1 MKKQNMKKL
10 LTGVLGTVLM
20 VSTLLGAYPDER
32 IGQKNHS
39 LDQVSAEEYWP
50 DGVGISAGATATVI
64 DMNNGVVL
72 YDNNGEEA
80 HYPASI
86 TKLMTALV
94 AVENSTMDEV
104 VTFSETAVYENEG
117 DTSHIARDVGEQMTM
132 EQCLYGMLLES
143 ANECAYAIAEHVGGG
158 DYNKFI
164 EMMNQKAQELGCV
177 NTHFAN
183 SNGLHDDNHYTC
195 SYDMALI
202 SAAAYKEPEV
212 AKISSTRQYIIP
224 PTNKHT
230 DPTVLNNGHAMISN
244 HRTSKYL
251 YEYAIGGK
259 TGFTDQALHT
269 MVTYAQKDG
278 LLLCCVVMNEADK
291 TGQYGDTQNL
301 LNYCFDN
308 FVEYDLQENVDLG
321 NQVDTGPLGQNLDLL
336 KVGEGKIVLPKTA
349 ELKDATNAISASD
362 GSDKSVAGKI
372 TYTYAGHEV
381 GGANLLYTEN
391 SIKKYPFHN
400 VAPEDGGSKVKYYR
414 VDFRLIIGLILLI
427 LVILLAFVFI
437 LHYVRKHKRRKPTK
451 LPRNRHHERPKY
463 TVIRRKKHRH
473 RRR

>member
-1 MKKQNMKKL
+1 MKKQNIKKL

-20 VSTLLGAYPDER
+20 VSTLLGAYPDES

-164 EMMNQKAQELGCV
+164 EMI
-177 NTHFAN
+177 N
-183 SNGLHDDNHYTC
+183 S
-195 SYDMALI
+195 
-202 SAAAYKEPEV
+202 YK
-212 AKISSTRQYIIP
+212 
-224 PTNKHT
+224 
-230 DPTVLNNGHAMISN
+230 
-244 HRTSKYL
+244 
-251 YEYAIGGK
+251 
-259 TGFTDQALHT
+259 
-269 MVTYAQKDG
+269 
-278 LLLCCVVMNEADK
+278 
-291 TGQYGDTQNL
+291 
-301 LNYCFDN
+301 
-308 FVEYDLQENVDLG
+308 
-321 NQVDTGPLGQNLDLL
+321 QVCN
-336 KVGEGKIVLPKTA
+336 
-349 ELKDATNAISASD
+349 
-362 GSDKSVAGKI
+362 
-372 TYTYAGHEV
+372 
-381 GGANLLYTEN
+381 
-391 SIKKYPFHN
+391 
-400 VAPEDGGSKVKYYR
+400 
-414 VDFRLIIGLILLI
+414 
-427 LVILLAFVFI
+427 
-437 LHYVRKHKRRKPTK
+437 
-451 LPRNRHHERPKY
+451 
-463 TVIRRKKHRH
+463 
-473 RRR
+473 